1 MNTITGVASL
11 NETGY
16 FSSGYRGGKCLASAA
31 RSRSVHQIKYA
42 PNLIKACTSNSMLS
56 LGLACKRISVKLNKR
71 DVLDNSRRS
80 CVVRSF
86 VSDQDRT
93 VKVETE
99 KCCVP
104 DNEKKKSPFLT
115 RGEIFR
121 EEFLKRVVPWEEIT
135 ESLDT
140 FPYYINEHNC
150 SRLLECMASHL
161 KHDKLTR
168 DHGGRLT
175 TSSWRILLK
184 SLPGTGLC
192 RDKLVRAL
200 ARELQVPLMVLDSS
214 NLPPYNL
221 SRDYS
226 EPDDEDTDS
235 DSEFED
241 ESNSCCDHEEDSADV
256 SDDDEEEDDSQNSI
270 ETCKKCGSG
279 ESEQPKCLLKKGDR
293 VKYDGPNFPIE
304 GSNRILSTGQRGEVH
319 EVNGDKVSVI
329 FYTIGLTKNEEA
341 EKDEE
346 SSKTAV
352 QVWLDVEHV
361 KHDCDA
367 QVHDCYVAMEV
378 LCEVLKFEQPL
389 IVYFPDYFMWLPR
402 TYIWETREEF
412 ISKVKDMFGQL
423 NGRVVLICGEDKWD
437 GIRRE
442 SKELNASLK
451 RLIGELKA
459 TRRSSGYDA
468 YKLFNNIVHMGK
480 PEEQD
485 LLDTF
490 FEQIEKDWRTV
501 ISRKNLSEMHKVLR
515 EHGLLCTDLEH
526 VNTDGVI
533 LTQQKAENVIGWATN
548 HHLSTCLS
556 PSVKGERLHLHHES
570 IQKGILRLKEE
581 EKEPK
586 KPSKSTL
593 EDFAS
598 NKFEQ
603 EFASSVI
610 RPDEIGVKFDDVGAL
625 DHVKKVLNELIIL
638 PMKRPDLFS
647 RGNLLRPCKGL
658 LLFGPP
664 GTGKTLIA
672 KALATEA
679 GANFIGLSVAFLTS
693 KVYGDDEKLVR
704 ALFAFAAKVAPAVI
718 FVDEVDDLLGARGKS
733 SEHEATRRL
742 RNEFM
747 LWWDGLNSKDSQRIL
762 VIGATNRPFDL
773 DDAVIRRMPRRVYVG
788 LPNVENRS
796 KILKVLLAK
805 ENLEP
810 GFSFEQLAKATDSYS
825 GSDLKNLCVAAAYRP
840 VEELLEQECK
850 GDKVDGV
857 TSLRP
862 LKLDDF
868 IHSKAKVGPSISN
881 NSTSVIKL
889 REWNEKYGE
898 GGRVLEKN
906 NIKKRN
912 KIDVI

>member
-16 FSSGYRGGKCLASAA
+16 FSSGYGGGKCLASAA
-31 RSRSVHQIKYA
+31 RSVHQIKYA
-42 PNLIKACTSNSMLS
+42 PNPIKACTSNSILS
-56 LGLACKRISVKLNKR
+56 LGLACKRMSVKLNKR

-80 CVVRSF
+80 CIVRSF

-93 VKVETE
+93 VKVETDQSP
-99 KCCVP
+99 CVP

-140 FPYYINEHNC
+140 FPYYINEHDC

-226 EPDDEDTDS
+226 ESDDEDTES

-241 ESNSCCDHEEDSADV
+241 ESNSCCHHEDDSTDV
-256 SDDDEEEDDSQNSI
+256 SDDDEDEDDSRNSI

-304 GSNRILSTGQRGEVH
+304 GSNRLPSVLISQLLQYLSLCFIYLVFFFTNNYAYTLH

-378 LCEVLKFEQPL
+378 LCE
-389 IVYFPDYFMWLPR
+389 
-402 TYIWETREEF
+402 
-412 ISKVKDMFGQL
+412 
-423 NGRVVLICGEDKWD
+423 
-437 GIRRE
+437 
-442 SKELNASLK
+442 NASLK

-459 TRRSSGYDA
+459 TRRSIGYDA
-468 YKLFNNIVHMGK
+468 YKLFNNIVYMGK

-501 ISRKNLSEMHKVLR
+501 ISTKNLSEMHKVHIVLF
-515 EHGLLCTDLEH
+515 CS
-526 VNTDGVI
+526 
-533 LTQQKAENVIGWATN
+533 KAENVIGWATN
-548 HHLSTCLS
+548 HHLSSCIS
-556 PSVKGERLHLHHES
+556 PSVKGERLHLHHDS

-598 NKFEQ
+598 NEFEQ

-625 DHVKKVLNELIIL
+625 EHVKKVLNELVIL
-638 PMKRPDLFS
+638 PMKRPNLFS

-679 GANFIGLSVAFLTS
+679 GANFIGLSTASLTS
-693 KVYGDDEKLVR
+693 KIYGDDEKLVR

-747 LWWDGLNSKDSQRIL
+747 LRWDGLNSKDSQRIL

-810 GFSFEQLAKATDSYS
+810 GFSFDQLAKATDSYS
-825 GSDLKNLCVAAAYRP
+825 GSDLKNLCAAAAYRP
-840 VEELLEQECK
+840 VEELLEQESK
-850 GDKVDGV
+850 GDKVDEGV
-857 TSLRP
+857 TLRP

-868 IHSKAKVGPSISN
+868 IHSKAKVGPSILN